1 MGVFSKCRIPLG
13 KTCKET
19 LFFPPDFPEKTIE
32 ATPQLQTHTNFPPP
46 SPANKKIRQIHF
58 EFAYF
63 SFFLTHDKYLHTL
76 QQMPQFPEKN
86 HTRFQTKIGKEYTRF
101 QTKTA
106 QNSPDGEAHT
116 FLGDIREQ
124 RHAPSPPGL
133 QAELLQQLA
142 MLITKAKIRLFHPI
156 WLWLFYAEKGILFK
170 KFRKFR
176 VLCLLKMLKFVFCRL
191 FHLIRHFMERLVPQ
205 KPVEEYSLRK
215 LGTLSKNNYGTTG

>member
-1 MGVFSKCRIPLG
+1 MPHSVGENVQGNAPFSPQIFRKRRLRLHHS
-13 KTCKET
+13 CKH
-19 LFFPPDFPEKTIE
+19 I
-32 ATPQLQTHTNFPPP
+32 QTFPPP

-106 QNSPDGEAHT
+106 QNSPDGAAHT
-116 FLGDIREQ
+116 FLGYIREQ

-156 WLWLFYAEKGILFK
+156 WLWLFYAEKRILFK

-176 VLCLLKMLKFVFCRL
+176 VLCLSKMLKFVFCRL
-191 FHLIRHFMERLVPQ
+191 FHPIRHFMGRLVPQ
-205 KPVEEYSLRK
+205 KPVQVYSLRK